1 MNPRPAPPAFWR
13 GLLPVALIFVVTVLA
28 YWPALRG
35 GFVWDDDA
43 HVTRPDLRSPDGL
56 VRIWTEVGATQQ
68 YYPLL
73 HSAFWLEHRL
83 WGDAPFG
90 YHLLNVLLHATVACL
105 FGVILRRLA
114 VPGGWLAPLLFAL
127 HPVGV
132 ESVAWI
138 TEQKNTLSAVFYLG
152 AALAY
157 LRFAAERRWP
167 LYALAT
173 GLFGCALLTKSVTAT
188 LPAALLVVVWW
199 QRGRV
204 TWRADVWPLLPWF
217 ALGAVAGLFTAW
229 VELSSIG
236 ATGPEFALSPV
247 ERALVAGRALW
258 FYTGKLL
265 WPADLA
271 FVYPRWEIDINDAQA
286 YAFPFAALALGV
298 VLWRRSRGQRGP
310 LAAALLFAGTL
321 LPALG
326 FVNVYPFL
334 YSFVA
339 DHFQYLASLSAFA
352 LVGATAVRL
361 ACRLPIWSVR
371 IGTVALLVILGA
383 LTWRQSAHYRDDFTL
398 YADTLEKNPACW
410 MAHNNLGRALAAT
423 GRVDEARSH
432 FEAALRL
439 RPDYA
444 EAEGNLGDSLT
455 RLGRPQEAIP
465 HLTRALLLQ
474 TDFPEEIHNN
484 LGIALLAAGRT
495 TEGVAHFR
503 RALCLR
509 RDYPVAC
516 FNLGLALMKQ
526 GRLTAAIPQFERA
539 AQLQPGLMVAHRHL
553 GHALARI
560 GRFKEGLTHLE
571 RAQRL
576 APDDLALHHERLLL
590 QRLLDAGQ
598 SDSSAWPGHPV
609 TRTIIETP

>member
-1 MNPRPAPPAFWR
+1 MNPGPAPPPFWR
-13 GLLPVALIFVVTVLA
+13 GLPPVALVFAVTVLA
-28 YWPALRG
+28 YLPALRG
-35 GFVWDDDA
+35 GYVWDDDA
-43 HVTRPDLRSPDGL
+43 HVTRPDLRSLGGL

-90 YHLLNVLLHATVACL
+90 YHLLNVLLHATAACL

-138 TEQKNTLSAVFYLG
+138 AEQKNTLSAVFYLG
-152 AALAY
+152 ATLAY
-157 LRFAAERRWP
+157 LHFATQRRWP
-167 LYALAT
+167 SYALAT
-173 GLFGCALLTKSVTAT
+173 GLFGFALLIKSVTAT

-199 QRGRV
+199 QRGRL
-204 TWRADVWPLLPWF
+204 TWREDVRPLLPWF
-217 ALGAVAGLFTAW
+217 VLGAVAGLFTAW
-229 VELSSIG
+229 VEQTSIG

-271 FVYPRWEIDINDAQA
+271 FVYPRWEIDPTDARA
-286 YAFPFAALALGV
+286 YAFPLAALALGA
-298 VLWRRSRGQRGP
+298 VLWRWSRGQRGP

-321 LPALG
+321 FPALG

-334 YSFVA
+334 YTFVA

-352 LVGATAVRL
+352 LVGAAAARL
-361 ACRLPIWSVR
+361 ACWLPVWGMR
-371 IGTVALLVILGA
+371 AGTVALLVILA
-383 LTWRQSAHYRDDFTL
+383 MLTWRQSALYRDDFTL
-398 YADTLEKNPACW
+398 YSDTLEKNPACW
-410 MAHNNLGRALAAT
+410 MAHNNLGRALAAS
-423 GRVDEARSH
+423 GRVDEARPH
-432 FEAALRL
+432 FEEALRL

-455 RLGRPQEAIP
+455 RLGRPQEAIL
-465 HLTRALLLQ
+465 HLRRALWLHA
-474 TDFPEEIHNN
+474 DFPEEIHNN
-484 LGIALLAAGRT
+484 LGIAFLTAGRT
-495 TEGVAHFR
+495 TEGVEHFR
-503 RALCLR
+503 QALCLR
-509 RDYPVAC
+509 QDYPVAC

-526 GRLTAAIPQFERA
+526 GRLTAAITQFERA
-539 AQLQPGLMVAHRHL
+539 TRLRPDFMVAHRHL
-553 GHALARI
+553 GHALART
-560 GRFKEGLTHLE
+560 GRFKEGLAHLE
-571 RAQRL
+571 WAQRL
-576 APDDLALHHERLLL
+576 APNDPALRHERLLL
-590 QRLLDAGQ
+590 QRLLDAGP
-598 SDSSAWPGHPV
+598 SRSAATPPV
-609 TRTIIETP
+609 TSDTIESP